1 MLRPALVISL
11 DFELYWGLLDVC
23 SLAAYTPNL
32 RGVPAAIA
40 GMLELFA
47 AFEIHATWATVG
59 FLFMDSM
66 DEVRRHRPAVLPGYA
81 DGRLDPFAYVD
92 GPGSDAD
99 PALHFAPHL
108 IERVLAAPG
117 QELATHTLSH
127 FYPLEAPHALDA
139 FRADLSM
146 AIDVARQQFGVA
158 LTSIAFPRNQ
168 YSTDHLKIAAEA
180 GITAYRGS
188 PEQWMYATRAGAEDP
203 RAAPLARF
211 ADTYL
216 PIAPDTT
223 FTPTAALAGQPVN
236 VPGSRFLR
244 PWSRGR
250 RRIDRFRVRRVI
262 GEMQTAAKHG
272 RHYHLWWHPHNFG
285 LAPNENLTALREIL
299 EAYTRCVTYTG
310 CGP

>member
-1 MLRPALVISL
+1 
-11 DFELYWGLLDVC
+11 
-23 SLAAYTPNL
+23 
-32 RGVPAAIA
+32 
-40 GMLELFA
+40 MLELFA

-81 DGRLDPFAYVD
+81 DARLDPFAYVD

-139 FRADLSM
+139 FRADLAM
-146 AIDVARQQFGVA
+146 AIDVARLQFGVT

-180 GITAYRGS
+180 GMTAYRGS

-236 VPGSRFLR
+236 VPGVDSSGPGVAAVDVSIGAVSGADRRDAGGREARTALPSVVASAQLR
-244 PWSRGR
+244 PRP
-250 RRIDRFRVRRVI
+250 
-262 GEMQTAAKHG
+262 EQ
-272 RHYHLWWHPHNFG
+272 N
-285 LAPNENLTALREIL
+285 LAALREVL
-299 EAYTRCVTYTG
+299 EGYSTLRDTHGMRSLTMREVVATLADG
-310 CGP
+310 